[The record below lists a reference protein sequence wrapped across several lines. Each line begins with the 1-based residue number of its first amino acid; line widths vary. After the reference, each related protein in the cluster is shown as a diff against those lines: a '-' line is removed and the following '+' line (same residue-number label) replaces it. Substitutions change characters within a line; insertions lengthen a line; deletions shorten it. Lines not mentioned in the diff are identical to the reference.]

1 MADLEIGSARVIERG
16 CGLAGCHNRCVGLPT
31 RSAEKM
37 IGKEIAG
44 NRDTEIGKRQ
54 SPWLVV
60 SDSIAARSACLL

>member
-1 MADLEIGSARVIERG
+1 
-16 CGLAGCHNRCVGLPT
+16 
-31 RSAEKM
+31 M